1 MKSGHQSV
9 GAIFA
14 IPFLI
19 ALFSGIGLVS
29 AMTGDGWRDA
39 LSWAG
44 LMVPV
49 VAVGWAVRARRS

>member
-19 ALFSGIGLVS
+19 ALVSGIGLVS